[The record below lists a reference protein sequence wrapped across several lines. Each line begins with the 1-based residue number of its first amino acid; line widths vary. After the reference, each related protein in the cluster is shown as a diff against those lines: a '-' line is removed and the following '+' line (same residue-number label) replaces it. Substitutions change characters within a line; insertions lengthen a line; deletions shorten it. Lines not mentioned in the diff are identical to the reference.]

1 MKILLTQQ
9 DRKPLK
15 HIEGDEFILSLVQN
29 EDLSNVEIPRVNAE
43 ELAKLFNKFMNMP
56 SKIGDEPNA
65 EKIKVSKK
73 YARVRKSYL
82 TGA

>member
-9 DRKPLK
+9 DGKPLK
-15 HIEGDEFILSLVQN
+15 YIEGDEFILSLVQN

-43 ELAKLFNKFMNMP
+43 ELAKLFNKFMSTP
-56 SKIGDEPNA
+56 SKIGDEPNM
-65 EKIKVSKK
+65 EKIEVAKK
-73 YARVRKSYL
+73 YARVRNSYL